1 MNSKKPTTKLT
12 SITAKFRCTVRK
24 LIKPNGAKIHI
35 SIDENEQVSILMKG
49 KRELIIHA
57 LTLAF
62 CEDTQFSRDSALAS
76 RLALLQLESHQA
88 VVKLLKE
95 TLPATND

>member
-1 MNSKKPTTKLT
+1 
-12 SITAKFRCTVRK
+12 
-24 LIKPNGAKIHI
+24 
-35 SIDENEQVSILMKG
+35 MKG